1 MISNNGLSIYMI
13 FTLYQ
18 IGLGCV
24 LYTRENIHAKKSLL
38 MNGVDIKQCFYV
50 TALIKVSFSLENFGL
65 VHNLAVKRELTER
78 ADVRSRGV
86 SEISLI
92 LLFFYITL

>member
-1 MISNNGLSIYMI
+1 
-13 FTLYQ
+13 
-18 IGLGCV
+18 
-24 LYTRENIHAKKSLL
+24 
-38 MNGVDIKQCFYV
+38 MNGVCAKHCFYA
-50 TALIKVSFSLENFGL
+50 TTLIKVSLSLENFGL
-65 VHNLAVKRELTER
+65 VRNLAVKRGLTER